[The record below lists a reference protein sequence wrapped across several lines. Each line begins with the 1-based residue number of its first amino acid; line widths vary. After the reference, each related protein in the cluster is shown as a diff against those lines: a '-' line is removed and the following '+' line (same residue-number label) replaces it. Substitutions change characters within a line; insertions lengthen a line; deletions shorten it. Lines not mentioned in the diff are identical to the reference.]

1 MHACVCIYIYTHI
14 THIYIYT
21 YIHTYVYSIICLFL
35 YVLIHP
41 SIRSSVHP
49 SIHPSVH
56 PSIHPCMHASI
67 HPSIHPF
74 LHSFVHAC
82 MHAFIHSFIPTHA
95 YIFVDPSAQRQSSR
109 THATQAV
116 LCRHTEQRGRLL
128 CTGSGVLPQSL
139 AEHAPRQHCALYR
152 SLVLCSR
159 TSLLSQRQKKLVRP

>member
-1 MHACVCIYIYTHI
+1 MHACVCIYIY
-14 THIYIYT
+14 IYT
-21 YIHTYVYSIICLFL
+21 YHTYIHIYIHTYIRIFDYLFISL
-35 YVLIHP
+35 CID
-41 SIRSSVHP
+41 SSVHP
-49 SIHPSVH
+49 FIRPSVH
-56 PSIHPCMHASI
+56 PSFRPSIHPCMHPSI

>member
-1 MHACVCIYIYTHI
+1 MQEHAHACMCVYIYTHI

-21 YIHTYVYSIICLFL
+21 YIHTYIRIFDYLFISL
-35 YVLIHP
+35 CID
-41 SIRSSVHP
+41 SSVHP
-49 SIHPSVH
+49 FIRPSVH
-56 PSIHPCMHASI
+56 PSFRPSIHPCM